1 VPPAAAV
8 SIGVPVDN
16 TTGTAYLNPTDI
28 WNVPL
33 ASITTPNSIGERL
46 KDASTVQTTGA
57 QLAAFLP

>member
-8 SIGVPVDN
+8 SLGVPVDN
-16 TTGTAYLNPTDI
+16 TTGTAFLTAADM

-46 KDASTVQTTGA
+46 KDASTVQSTGA
-57 QLAAFLP
+57 QLVAFLP

>member
-8 SIGVPVDN
+8 SVGVPVDN
-16 TTGTAYLNPTDI
+16 TVGTGYLNATDI